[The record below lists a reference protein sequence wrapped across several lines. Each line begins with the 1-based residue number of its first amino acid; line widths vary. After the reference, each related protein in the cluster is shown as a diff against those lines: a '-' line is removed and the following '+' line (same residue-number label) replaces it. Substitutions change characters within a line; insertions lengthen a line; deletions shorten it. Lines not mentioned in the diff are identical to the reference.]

1 MLAYVVD
8 FDACD
13 EYCRLM
19 KSTMMEAFKRFLKA
33 IKECFE
39 LKYL

>member
-13 EYCRLM
+13 EYGRLM
-19 KSTMMEAFKRFLKA
+19 KSTMMEPFKRFFKA